1 MIESI
6 TMEDVAVDVEGVDY
20 TYTQSQKIDALR
32 DISFKVN
39 TGDFVSFI
47 GPSGSGKSTL
57 LHLISG
63 LLNPSKGVIYV
74 NGEKSF
80 SSLGRVAFMPQRDT
94 LFPWRTVEKN
104 AVLGAEILGVPRK
117 VAFQKASELY
127 ELFGLSGFEKAWPNQ
142 LSGGMRQRLALLRT
156 FLIPRDTILLDE
168 PFGSLDALTRYEMQ
182 QWLQQIWDHD
192 RRTII
197 LVTHDVDEAI
207 LLSDTIYILSE
218 RPGSI
223 IKRVDVSIERP
234 RKKKVI
240 HSTEFT
246 QIKSE
251 IFQILGSEI

>member
-1 MIESI
+1 MDDI
-6 TMEDVAVDVEGVDY
+6 AVEVEGVDY
-20 TYTQSQKIDALR
+20 TYAQSQKVHALR
-32 DISFKVN
+32 NISFKVN
-39 TGDFVSFI
+39 TSEFVSFI
-47 GPSGSGKSTL
+47 GPSGCGKSTL

-63 LLNPSKGVIYV
+63 LLNPSKGVIHV
-74 NGEKSF
+74 NGQKS
-80 SSLGRVAFMPQRDT
+80 SSGLGRVAFMPQRDT

-104 AVLGAEILGVPRK
+104 AVLGAEILGIPRQE
-117 VAFQKASELY
+117 ALQKASALFD
-127 ELFGLSGFEKAWPNQ
+127 LFGLSGFEKAWPSE

-156 FLIPRDTILLDE
+156 FIIPRDTILLDE
-168 PFGSLDALTRYEMQ
+168 PFGSLDALTRHEMQ
-182 QWLQQIWDHD
+182 QWLQQIWDKD

-223 IKRVDVSIERP
+223 VQRVEINLERP

-240 HSTEFT
+240 NSIEFT
-246 QIKSE
+246 KIKSE

>member
-1 MIESI
+1 MDDI
-6 TMEDVAVDVEGVDY
+6 AVEVEGVDY
-20 TYTQSQKIDALR
+20 TYTQSQKIHALHN
-32 DISFKVN
+32 ISFKVN
-39 TGDFVSFI
+39 AGEFVSFI
-47 GPSGSGKSTL
+47 GPSGCGKSTL

-63 LLNPSKGVIYV
+63 LLNPSKGAIRV
-74 NGEKSF
+74 NGKKS
-80 SSLGRVAFMPQRDT
+80 SSSVGRVAFMPQRDT

-104 AVLGAEILGVPRK
+104 AVLGAEILGVPLN

-127 ELFGLSGFEKAWPNQ
+127 DLFGLSGFEKAWPRE

-182 QWLQQIWDHD
+182 QWIQQIWDQD
-192 RRTII
+192 QRTII
-197 LVTHDVDEAI
+197 LVTHDVEEAV

-223 IKRVDVSIERP
+223 VQRVEVNLERP

-240 HSTEFT
+240 HSVEFA
-246 QIKSE
+246 QVKSE
-251 IFQILGSEI
+251 IFQILSSEI